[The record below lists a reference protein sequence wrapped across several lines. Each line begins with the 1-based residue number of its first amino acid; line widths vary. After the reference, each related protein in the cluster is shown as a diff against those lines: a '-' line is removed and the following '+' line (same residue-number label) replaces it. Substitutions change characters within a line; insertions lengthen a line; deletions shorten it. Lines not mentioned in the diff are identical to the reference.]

1 MRRDLYDYRAP
12 WWPGQPE
19 FTAPDGFRP
28 PTADRRPS
36 PPGPRPPGY
45 GFVMSS
51 TSSSGSRPG
60 VFRSNFVIA
69 NRKIA

>member
-1 MRRDLYDYRAP
+1 MPKGPRITPKGPRTRQVRGP
-12 WWPGQPE
+12 FGQPR
-19 FTAPDGFRP
+19 GSRP
-28 PTADRRPS
+28 AKV
-36 PPGPRPPGY
+36 Y
-45 GFVMSS
+45 AFVVSS

>member
-1 MRRDLYDYRAP
+1 M
-12 WWPGQPE
+12 PE
-19 FTAPDGFRP
+19 T
-28 PTADRRPS
+28 
-36 PPGPRPPGY
+36 PGPKGPGASTVSGERAGTIRAVTGAKDY
-45 GFVMSS
+45 AFVVSS